1 MTTPEKL
8 RIEAAKLDAL
18 MEEFEHTYLHFLDMG
33 EDNMEERSRGTF
45 AFYALRDQIQKIM
58 LEADELSGHMEVCDA
73 VLAIQKGR
81 GC

>member
-8 RIEAAKLDAL
+8 RIEAARMDAL
-18 MEEFEHTYLHFLDMG
+18 MEEFERTYLHFLDMG

-45 AFYALRDQIQKIM
+45 AFYVLRDQLQKII
-58 LEADELSGHMEVCDA
+58 LEVEELSGHMEVCDA

-81 GC
+81 RC